1 MLINA
6 YDMVIRRSHG
16 QQADD
21 KSHGN
26 RSSWQGLKLT

>member
-16 QQADD
+16 QQAND
-21 KSHGN
+21 KNHG
-26 RSSWQGLKLT
+26 KLGVTTFYT